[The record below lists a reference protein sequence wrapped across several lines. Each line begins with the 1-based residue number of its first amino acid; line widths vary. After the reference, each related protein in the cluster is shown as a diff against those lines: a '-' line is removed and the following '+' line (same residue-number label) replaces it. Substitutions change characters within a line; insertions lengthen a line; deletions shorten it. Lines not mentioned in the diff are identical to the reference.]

1 MAAIRSLPHIHQK
14 ENIFKQLFLRSKSL
28 WMGKHRL
35 EKFMLNA
42 LVLTEGGWLGTRRV
56 LFGALHRMVLCL

>member
-1 MAAIRSLPHIHQK
+1 
-14 ENIFKQLFLRSKSL
+14 
-28 WMGKHRL
+28 MGKHRL